1 MKHLVIGSGPC
12 GALAAFLLL
21 EAGMSV
27 DVIDVNDNQNIKDPN
42 LKSKL
47 KLMEGESRPYDINQL
62 LAVEV
67 EGELATFYR
76 SKIAGGFSRIWGATW
91 DSPFVSKDDSWVQ
104 NYNKV
109 NRIVT
114 ENLKVHSEGLGQDG
128 FANFEC
134 DCLRFLQETQPFED
148 GSLKVSQLLARN
160 SDCGCVAS
168 GEIVCAH
175 GSVWN
180 STYLIKECE
189 KFQNFNFY
197 SGVDVQSLIL
207 TQNSISINQSSGS
220 REYGSVTLAA
230 GPLGTAEILLNSFDG
245 IDDILLHETRMAFL
259 PYFRFKMDTGHEG
272 AFAFSQFNLDIRQ
285 SNNEVLANVQL
296 YAHSEMYK
304 ERIEGKFP
312 KALTPIISRL
322 LKFLTPHMGIALL
335 YFNSDY
341 SESLSFRSSLSPRKL
356 IVKLNRPKSG
366 NTKIGRRLWNS
377 FRNIGLF
384 PLLPALSWAKPGE
397 SYHLGAAPNLLD
409 EYGFLKFDKRVSI
422 SGSFAL
428 PTILPGPITHSAMAQ
443 TSRLIERIIH
453 QNLERI

>member
-1 MKHLVIGSGPC
+1 
-12 GALAAFLLL
+12 
-21 EAGMSV
+21 
-27 DVIDVNDNQNIKDPN
+27 
-42 LKSKL
+42 
-47 KLMEGESRPYDINQL
+47 
-62 LAVEV
+62 
-67 EGELATFYR
+67 
-76 SKIAGGFSRIWGATW
+76 
-91 DSPFVSKDDSWVQ
+91 
-104 NYNKV
+104 
-109 NRIVT
+109 
-114 ENLKVHSEGLGQDG
+114 
-128 FANFEC
+128 
-134 DCLRFLQETQPFED
+134 
-148 GSLKVSQLLARN
+148 
-160 SDCGCVAS
+160 
-168 GEIVCAH
+168 
-175 GSVWN
+175 
-180 STYLIKECE
+180 
-189 KFQNFNFY
+189 
-197 SGVDVQSLIL
+197 
-207 TQNSISINQSSGS
+207 
-220 REYGSVTLAA
+220 VTLAA

-259 PYFRFKMDTGHEG
+259 PYFRYKIDTGHEG

-285 SNNEVLANVQL
+285 SNNEILANVQL
-296 YAHSEMYK
+296 YAHSEKYK

-341 SESLSFRSSLSPRKL
+341 SESLSLRSSLSPRKL
-356 IVKLNRPKSG
+356 IVKLNRPISG

-409 EYGFLKFDKRVSI
+409 EYGFLKFEKRVSI